1 MVMVVAIFGE
11 VVCLSNGDWT
21 TRRRVRRRPIDR
33 AIKSPRAFRWRSLE
47 RSLSEVDFSQDDWLG
62 SHQKTQK
69 APRTPIH
76 CQLDNSEFPV
86 VCFAVTE
93 RVEKETEMIGVSVGF
108 FCDCEAR
115 KTLGKQSQKIH
126 ETPKI
131 KRKRAASY
139 VSAASSPSSAL
150 MTSLSPAML
159 RITCVGCA
167 ASGGAGVPAGFTH
180 TDARSAAPTPPCGAR
195 ETRKKSDKR
204 RGGRVSGAFARDART
219 KRRDP

>member
-1 MVMVVAIFGE
+1 MALSGALIIRGGFLPGRLARESPKNAKSSANADSLPTGQLRVPG
-11 VVCLSNGDWT
+11 CLF
-21 TRRRVRRRPIDR
+21 RCH
-33 AIKSPRAFRWRSLE
+33 KSASR
-47 RSLSEVDFSQDDWLG
+47 
-62 SHQKTQK
+62 
-69 APRTPIH
+69 
-76 CQLDNSEFPV
+76 
-86 VCFAVTE
+86 
-93 RVEKETEMIGVSVGF
+93 KETEMIGVSVGF

>member
-69 APRTPIH
+69 APGTPIH
-76 CQLDNSEFPV
+76 RPVGIWTRQL
-86 VCFAVTE
+86 
-93 RVEKETEMIGVSVGF
+93 RVPGCLFRCHKSASRKETEMIGVSVGF

-131 KRKRAASY
+131 KRKR
-139 VSAASSPSSAL
+139 
-150 MTSLSPAML
+150 LS
-159 RITCVGCA
+159 R
-167 ASGGAGVPAGFTH
+167 
-180 TDARSAAPTPPCGAR
+180 
-195 ETRKKSDKR
+195 
-204 RGGRVSGAFARDART
+204 
-219 KRRDP
+219 

>member
-1 MVMVVAIFGE
+1 MKSCVCRTETGRRDEECVAGRSTARLNRLAPSDGALWSAHYPRWISPRTTGSGVTKKRKKLRERRFTA
-11 VVCLSNGDWT
+11 NWT
-21 TRRRVRRRPIDR
+21 TPSSRLFV
-33 AIKSPRAFRWRSLE
+33 
-47 RSLSEVDFSQDDWLG
+47 SLSQSA
-62 SHQKTQK
+62 S
-69 APRTPIH
+69 R
-76 CQLDNSEFPV
+76 
-86 VCFAVTE
+86 
-93 RVEKETEMIGVSVGF
+93 KETEMIGVSVGF

-131 KRKRAASY
+131 KRKRLAASY
-139 VSAASSPSSAL
+139 VSAASSPSSAS

>member
-1 MVMVVAIFGE
+1 MA
-11 VVCLSNGDWT
+11 LSGALIIRGGFLPGRLARESPKN
-21 TRRRVRRRPIDR
+21 
-33 AIKSPRAFRWRSLE
+33 AKSSANADYNASWRSRLFV
-47 RSLSEVDFSQDDWLG
+47 SLSQSA
-62 SHQKTQK
+62 S
-69 APRTPIH
+69 R
-76 CQLDNSEFPV
+76 
-86 VCFAVTE
+86 
-93 RVEKETEMIGVSVGF
+93 KETEMIGVSVGF

-139 VSAASSPSSAL
+139 VSAASSPSSAS

>member
-69 APRTPIH
+69 APGTPIH
-76 CQLDNSEFPV
+76 RPV
-86 VCFAVTE
+86 GIWTTPRSRLFVSLSQSAS
-93 RVEKETEMIGVSVGF
+93 RKETEMIGVSVGF

-139 VSAASSPSSAL
+139 VSPRLLRAA
-150 MTSLSPAML
+150 
-159 RITCVGCA
+159 
-167 ASGGAGVPAGFTH
+167 
-180 TDARSAAPTPPCGAR
+180 
-195 ETRKKSDKR
+195 R
-204 RGGRVSGAFARDART
+204 R
-219 KRRDP
+219 

>member
-1 MVMVVAIFGE
+1 MA
-11 VVCLSNGDWT
+11 LSGALIIRGGFLPGRLARESPKN
-21 TRRRVRRRPIDR
+21 
-33 AIKSPRAFRWRSLE
+33 AKSSGNADSPSSW
-47 RSLSEVDFSQDDWLG
+47 
-62 SHQKTQK
+62 H
-69 APRTPIH
+69 
-76 CQLDNSEFPV
+76 LDNSAFPV
-86 VCFAVTE
+86 VCLLSQKE
-93 RVEKETEMIGVSVGF
+93 RVEKGNGDDRRFSRVFLRLRGAKDTWQTVTKNT
-108 FCDCEAR
+108 R
-115 KTLGKQSQKIH
+115 NTKKK
-126 ETPKI
+126 

-139 VSAASSPSSAL
+139 VSAASSPSSAS

>member
-1 MVMVVAIFGE
+1 MALSGALIIRGGFLPGRLARESPKNAKSSANADSLPTGQLRVPG
-11 VVCLSNGDWT
+11 CLFRCHRARREGNGDDRRFSRFFLRLRGAKDTWQT
-21 TRRRVRRRPIDR
+21 VTKNTRNT
-33 AIKSPRAFRWRSLE
+33 K
-47 RSLSEVDFSQDDWLG
+47 
-62 SHQKTQK
+62 K
-69 APRTPIH
+69 
-76 CQLDNSEFPV
+76 
-86 VCFAVTE
+86 
-93 RVEKETEMIGVSVGF
+93 
-108 FCDCEAR
+108 
-115 KTLGKQSQKIH
+115 
-126 ETPKI
+126 
-131 KRKRAASY
+131 KRKRLAASY
-139 VSAASSPSSAL
+139 VSAASSPSSAS

>member
-1 MVMVVAIFGE
+1 
-11 VVCLSNGDWT
+11 LSNGDWT

-76 CQLDNSEFPV
+76 RPV
-86 VCFAVTE
+86 GIWTTPRSRLFVSQSQSAS
-93 RVEKETEMIGVSVGF
+93 RLISVSVGF

-139 VSAASSPSSAL
+139 VSAASSPSSAS

>member
-1 MVMVVAIFGE
+1 MA
-11 VVCLSNGDWT
+11 LSGALIIRGGFLPGRLARESPKNAKSSGNADSPSSWHLT
-21 TRRRVRRRPIDR
+21 TPRSRLFVSLDR
-33 AIKSPRAFRWRSLE
+33 CHK
-47 RSLSEVDFSQDDWLG
+47 
-62 SHQKTQK
+62 
-69 APRTPIH
+69 
-76 CQLDNSEFPV
+76 
-86 VCFAVTE
+86 E
-93 RVEKETEMIGVSVGF
+93 RVEKGNGDDRRFSRF
-108 FCDCEAR
+108 FLRLRGAKDTWQTVTKNTR
-115 KTLGKQSQKIH
+115 NTKK
-126 ETPKI
+126 
-131 KRKRAASY
+131 KRKRLAASY
-139 VSAASSPSSAL
+139 VSAASSPSSAS